1 MKKGGKSCEIS
12 DSDVYHCRD
21 YISGRTAPCVSALP
35 DPGQRYGMLLLFF
48 CLCTG
53 IIKVKQIEETAE
65 FLLAVMPVLFVG
77 PGVGIL
83 ENYTH
88 ITANFPIFLLTVL
101 FSTAVVMGV
110 TGLAVQAVMT
120 VKRKAGKQHE

>member
-1 MKKGGKSCEIS
+1 MKYLIQMCIIAGITFLVELL
-12 DSDVYHCRD
+12 R
-21 YISGRTAPCVSALP
+21 AFLP
-35 DPGQRYGMLLLFF
+35 FPIPGSVYGMLLLFF

-101 FSTAVVMGV
+101 VSTAVVMGV

-120 VKRKAGKQHE
+120 VKRKAGKKHE